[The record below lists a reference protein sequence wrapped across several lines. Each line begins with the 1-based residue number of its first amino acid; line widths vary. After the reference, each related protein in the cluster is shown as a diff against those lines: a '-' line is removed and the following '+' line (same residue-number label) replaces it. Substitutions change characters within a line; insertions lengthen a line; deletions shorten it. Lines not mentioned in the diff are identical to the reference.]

1 MLTPEFDDRFQL
13 HHIGTYV
20 DRIFD
25 LVPAEKIIEDTA
37 QGVYLSFV
45 KLGNSTIEFLQPIDD
60 KSPVFAASKRGQKL
74 LHLCYQVK
82 DLDEAITYCV
92 ANEFKLL
99 RKPVKAIAFPEQEI
113 VWLFHKSFGL
123 VELLGF
129 RHL

>member
-1 MLTPEFDDRFQL
+1 VLTPEFDDRFQL

-25 LVPAEKIIEDTA
+25 LVPAEKIIQDTG

-45 KLGNSTIEFLQPIDD
+45 KLGDSLIEFLQPIDD

-74 LHLCYQVK
+74 LHLCYQVE
-82 DLDEAITYCV
+82 DLDEAITNCI
-92 ANEFKLL
+92 ANEFRLL
-99 RKPVKAIAFPEQEI
+99 RKPAKAVAFPEQEI
-113 VWLFHKSFGL
+113 AWLFHRSFGL